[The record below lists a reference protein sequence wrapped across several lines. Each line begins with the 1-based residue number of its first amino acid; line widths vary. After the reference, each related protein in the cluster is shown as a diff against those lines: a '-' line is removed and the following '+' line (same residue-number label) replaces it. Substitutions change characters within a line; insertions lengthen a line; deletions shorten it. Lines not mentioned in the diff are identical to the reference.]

1 MVVEQLLIAVAVIV
15 GAVVISQIVRRRR
28 PSDPPTQVQRTIPT
42 QLDRRDFA
50 AAETE
55 WLVAVFTSASCS
67 TCANVADKATV
78 LASDAVAV
86 EVIEFGARRDL
97 HERYGID
104 AVPCLVL
111 AGSDGAVAAGFL
123 GPVTATDLWAAVAD
137 ARDPGSVRPADG
149 CQRDTGEIS

>member
-1 MVVEQLLIAVAVIV
+1 MNRLLIALVIV
-15 GAVVISQIVRRRR
+15 AAAVTISQVVKRRR
-28 PSDPPTQVQRTIPT
+28 PADAPTQVQRSIPS
-42 QLDRRDFA
+42 QLDRRDFSNA
-50 AAETE
+50 DSP

-67 TCANVADKATV
+67 TCSDVAEKAEV
-78 LASDAVAV
+78 LRSSSVAV
-86 EVIEFGARRDL
+86 EIIEFGARRNL

-137 ARDPGSVRPADG
+137 ARDPSSVQPADG
-149 CQRDTGEIS
+149 CQRDAGQVD